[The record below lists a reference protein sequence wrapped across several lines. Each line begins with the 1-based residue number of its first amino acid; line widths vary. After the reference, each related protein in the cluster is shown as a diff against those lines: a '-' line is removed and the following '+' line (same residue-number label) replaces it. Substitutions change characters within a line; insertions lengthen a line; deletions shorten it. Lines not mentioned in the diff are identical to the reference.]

1 MRALRFP
8 QSLPL
13 IYRLAGEPGW
23 QEGLTENI
31 SSSGILFSATRDLP
45 VDANL
50 EMRIPLSPALPSGY
64 APTVVCHVRVVR
76 TESRQSGTQ
85 LFGAALCDCEVIP
98 PEDDQPFKRKQ

>member
-1 MRALRFP
+1 MRASRFP

-31 SSSGILFSATRDLP
+31 SSSGILFSASRDLP

-50 EMRIPLSPALPSGY
+50 EMRIPLKPALPSGY
-64 APTVVCHVRVVR
+64 EPTVVCHVRVVR
-76 TESRQSGTQ
+76 TESRASGTQ
-85 LFGAALCDCEVIP
+85 LFGAALCDCQVIP
-98 PEDDQPFKRKQ
+98 PEEDQPFKQKQ

>member
-1 MRALRFP
+1 MRASRFP

-13 IYRLAGEPGW
+13 IYRLPGEPGW

-31 SSSGILFSATRDLP
+31 SSSGILFSASRDLP
-45 VDANL
+45 VNTDL
-50 EMRIPLSPALPSGY
+50 EMRIPLNPALPSGY

-85 LFGAALCDCEVIP
+85 VFGATLYDCQVIP
-98 PEDDQPFKRKQ
+98 PEDDLPFKRKQ